1 MMAEKYYA
9 GDINP
14 NSFTSF
20 RSSSVVHYN
29 KPNLL
34 TVEDAVH
41 RRHSMPSNPSHL
53 SLSFNDISRTVDK
66 SFGEV
71 AMVRSFKMTP
81 KGPVNK
87 GDTLRKR
94 WSGPSVWTGCA
105 VSCDSQE
112 VIPHTVSVPSIN
124 RPRTPSTTSQDSGT
138 ISSTASSAAPSYFRI
153 LLLGSHGVGKSLL
166 TKHFMSSENVFT
178 SDETAA
184 SEAAV
189 SIVLDG
195 EESIM
200 EFCSVFTDTLPSED
214 INVDAYV
221 VVFSITDRE
230 SFSRSLTLLHHL
242 RNDLGTDRTM
252 VLVANKTD
260 LVRNRMVSG
269 AEARSAACT
278 YKCKYIETS
287 ATLNHNVDELLVGT
301 LSQIRLKLNPDA
313 IFEKVS
319 KTPEKERKG
328 SIQIAK
334 NVLNKLLN
342 RQKSLSCD
350 NLYEL

>member
-1 MMAEKYYA
+1 MSEKYYA

-14 NSFTSF
+14 CSFTSF
-20 RSSSVVHYN
+20 RSSSVVHDN
-29 KPNLL
+29 KTNLL

-53 SLSFNDISRTVDK
+53 SLSFNDIHRTVDK
-66 SFGEV
+66 GCGEV

-112 VIPHTVSVPSIN
+112 VIPATISVPSIN

-138 ISSTASSAAPSYFRI
+138 ISSSTSSAAPSYFRI
-153 LLLGSHGVGKSLL
+153 LLVGSPGVGKTLL

-178 SDETAA
+178 SDENAA

-200 EFCSVFTDTLPSED
+200 EFCSMFTDTLPSED

-230 SFSRSLTLLHHL
+230 SFSRSLILLHHL
-242 RNDLGTDRTM
+242 RNDLGTDRSI

-269 AEARSAACT
+269 AARSAASC

-313 IFEKVS
+313 IFENFS
-319 KTPEKERKG
+319 KNHQKERKG
-328 SIQIAK
+328 SIKIVR